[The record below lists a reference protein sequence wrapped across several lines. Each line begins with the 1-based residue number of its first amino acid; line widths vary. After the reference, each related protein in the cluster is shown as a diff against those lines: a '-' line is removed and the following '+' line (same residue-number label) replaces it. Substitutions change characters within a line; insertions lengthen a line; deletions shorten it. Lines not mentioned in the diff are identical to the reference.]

1 MAAINQKRVLLGT
14 IAGWVV
20 WAAWSMFVNAYI
32 LAPQYE
38 SSEAAGQLLATPRY
52 SPPVFLASWFVTLLI
67 LTCIAAHLYAWVRGT
82 LGPGPGTALRMGILV
97 GFVAGFPINLSVAT
111 WVPVERI
118 VPLWW
123 MLDLWVGAI
132 LATLV
137 AGWLYKD

>member
-1 MAAINQKRVLLGT
+1 MAAINRKRVLLGT
-14 IAGWVV
+14 VAGWVV
-20 WAAWSMFVNAYI
+20 WAAWSMVVDAVI

-38 SSEAAGQLLATPRY
+38 ASGNAGQLLQTPRY
-52 SPPVFLASWFVTLLI
+52 PLPVFLASWFVTLLI

-82 LGPGPGTALRMGILV
+82 LGPGPGTALRVGILV
-97 GFVAGFPINLSVAT
+97 GFCAGFPINLSVAT

-132 LATLV
+132 LATFV
-137 AGWLYKD
+137 AAWLYKD

>member
-1 MAAINQKRVLLGT
+1 MAAINTKRVLVGT

-20 WAAWSMFVNAYI
+20 WAAWSMVVNAVI

-52 SPPVFLASWFVTLLI
+52 PVPVFMASWFVTLLI

-82 LGPGPGTALRMGILV
+82 LGAGPGTALRVGILV
-97 GFVAGFPINLSVAT
+97 GFVAGFPLSLSIAT

-132 LATLV
+132 LATLI

>member
-1 MAAINQKRVLLGT
+1 MAAINRKRVLLGT

-82 LGPGPGTALRMGILV
+82 LGPGPGTALRVGILV
-97 GFVAGFPINLSVAT
+97 GFCAGFPLSLSVAT

-132 LATLV
+132 LATFV
-137 AGWLYKD
+137 AAWLYKD